1 MNTEKRVNERIAKV
15 ALKNQ
20 EVELGAIDDL
30 INKAKK
36 EADNLWNTVNGYA
49 ANARDVSSG
58 IETAEKYYKQA
69 KDAFEKFQNLEK
81 AYNDFL
87 DDVDKFYTVVK
98 RDGFTALNEY
108 ADLAEELRKYG
119 VSVKDYKTQQ
129 KEMNKAANDWKAI
142 PNKFK
147 KIN

>member
-1 MNTEKRVNERIAKV
+1 MNTQKTVNERIAKV